1 MKPISIQTSKQ
12 CKNMQENSNFQPIPY
27 YEYVSAGFPSP
38 ADDYMDK
45 PIDLNE
51 YLIKHPAA
59 TFLVRVEGESMLG
72 AGIHPDDIL
81 IVDRSLTAKP
91 NDIVIA
97 TLDADFTVKRYIT
110 VQGRHYLKPE
120 NPRYKVMEITD
131 HPDCR
136 IWGVV
141 VYVIHRT

>member
-1 MKPISIQTSKQ
+1 M
-12 CKNMQENSNFQPIPY
+12 
-27 YEYVSAGFPSP
+27 SAGFPSP

-81 IVDRSLTAKP
+81 IVDRSLSAKP

-97 TLDADFTVKRYIT
+97 TLDADFTVKRY
-110 VQGRHYLKPE
+110 VSEQGRHFLKPE
-120 NPRYKVMEITD
+120 NSRYKAMEITN

>member
-1 MKPISIQTSKQ
+1 MKEASKI
-12 CKNMQENSNFQPIPY
+12 NPIPY

-45 PIDLNE
+45 PLDLNE
-51 YLIKHPAA
+51 YLIKHPAS
-59 TFLVRVEGESMLG
+59 TFLVRVQGESMLG

-81 IVDRSLTAKP
+81 IVDRSISAKP

-97 TLDADFTVKRYIT
+97 TLDGDFTVKRYVT
-110 VQGRHYLKPE
+110 EKGRHYLKPE
-120 NPRYKVMEITD
+120 NPRYEMMEVSN